1 MAQSICESNPIERAA
16 AKQQWEENRG
26 SFFAWRS
33 AIKTGGESC
42 DDVEI
47 GFLSRKAALLP
58 ADGDDGVEE
67 SKMKNKEVKSV
78 RSLEKR
84 H

>member
-1 MAQSICESNPIERAA
+1 
-16 AKQQWEENRG
+16 
-26 SFFAWRS
+26 
-33 AIKTGGESC
+33 
-42 DDVEI
+42 
-47 GFLSRKAALLP
+47 LSRKAALLP